1 MLVVFEQKRIKYG
14 AVWSTPGHALSLAGY
29 NRRRHCLWVLV
40 GAIKIS
46 CHVFM
51 EVFSQLSFVFEGN

>member
-40 GAIKIS
+40 GAIKILMS
-46 CHVFM
+46 CFYGSF
-51 EVFSQLSFVFEGN
+51 FSIKFCI

>member
-1 MLVVFEQKRIKYG
+1 MLVVFEQKRIKCG

-40 GAIKIS
+40 GAIKKSDVMS
-46 CHVFM
+46 CFYGSF
-51 EVFSQLSFVFEGN
+51 FSSNFCI